1 MDCLLIA
8 AVPPS
13 SGRRKH
19 GQLHASRVQ
28 ARSSQATLP
37 TDPRLTG
44 CVLEGW
50 QTTSL
55 IAPYWSRPTMPSR
68 PTATI
73 AVRLCSL
80 ER

>member
-28 ARSSQATLP
+28 ARSSHAT
-37 TDPRLTG
+37 
-44 CVLEGW
+44 
-50 QTTSL
+50 
-55 IAPYWSRPTMPSR
+55 RPTYRS
-68 PTATI
+68 TSHW
-73 AVRLCSL
+73 LCGGRMADDVFDSAIL
-80 ER
+80 EQADHTE